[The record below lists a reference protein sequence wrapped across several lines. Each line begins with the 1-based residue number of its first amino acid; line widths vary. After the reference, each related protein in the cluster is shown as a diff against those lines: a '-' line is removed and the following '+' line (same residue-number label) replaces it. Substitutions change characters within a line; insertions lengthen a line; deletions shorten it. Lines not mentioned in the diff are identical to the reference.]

1 MVRSLLASNNETLQA
16 ALDWILAYGSD
27 PNMDAPLPVP
37 EPAVVTRPELQRLQQ
52 LNMLQQGPAAVAA
65 ATAGQQQQYGSGFR
79 PQEQLN
85 PGWGMGSVSAAA
97 ALGGAGAGQNSGGSG
112 GGGGYGYPGGS
123 WSAVGP
129 LTAGMPGGPGSGG
142 GGAGSSSGSPRKGGS
157 SPLGHGGLA
166 AGAAGGPS
174 SSSRL
179 VGVAGIMN
187 REAEKNSQTA
197 AHLAVAFQDLD
208 ALMGMAAEMVKLAEK
223 FRGVMGPDGA
233 ITLSPSSHSSSSSSL
248 SSLHAAAAGGSSGS
262 LLGTAEGAN
271 AAVGGAGAGPSSG
284 EQLLLD
290 SETQLQLIAMGITSP
305 VTRASAGVRFQQE
318 LARQLAD
325 FLAAPLAKAG
335 GVMMLP
341 DVYCLFN
348 RARGTELVS
357 PDDLMQACYAFPQ
370 VMQHECEKGCAMRE
384 RGVPG
389 GKEGHIAPCGT
400 KHVVQHVARSA
411 TYVSQGKG
419 PLQT

>member
-1 MVRSLLASNNETLQA
+1 
-16 ALDWILAYGSD
+16 
-27 PNMDAPLPVP
+27 
-37 EPAVVTRPELQRLQQ
+37 
-52 LNMLQQGPAAVAA
+52 
-65 ATAGQQQQYGSGFR
+65 
-79 PQEQLN
+79 
-85 PGWGMGSVSAAA
+85 
-97 ALGGAGAGQNSGGSG
+97 
-112 GGGGYGYPGGS
+112 
-123 WSAVGP
+123 
-129 LTAGMPGGPGSGG
+129 
-142 GGAGSSSGSPRKGGS
+142 
-157 SPLGHGGLA
+157 
-166 AGAAGGPS
+166 
-174 SSSRL
+174 
-179 VGVAGIMN
+179 MN

-208 ALMGMAAEMVKLAEK
+208 ALMGMAAEMVKLAER

-248 SSLHAAAAGGSSGS
+248 SSLHAAAAAGGSSGS

-271 AAVGGAGAGPSSG
+271 TAVGGAVAGTSSG

-357 PDDLMQACYAFPQ
+357 PDDLIQACDAFPQ
-370 VMQHECEKGCAMRE
+370 VKQQEEGGGGEGAGR
-384 RGVPG
+384 RGSLRM
-389 GKEGHIAPCGT
+389 CGIE
-400 KHVVQHVARSA
+400 Q
-411 TYVSQGKG
+411 
-419 PLQT
+419 